1 MRMPPTRPDWLTAI
15 RRYFAFSALGHALW
29 EAAQMPFYTIWRDG
43 TWPEILF
50 AGLHC
55 AGGDLLIATAA
66 LIGALVIAG
75 NSGWPGR
82 GGRRRRRSHS
92 CNRFHLYGVQRVAEH
107 RGSRQ
112 LGLRG
117 HHARA
122 AGDRHGVDAVAA
134 MDRRA
139 YLCLAVGAKGSVS
152 ARISCASVFGGGKR
166 QGANGRRWHG
176 RPAGTLGRCIRNSG

>member
-66 LIGALVIAG
+66 LIGSLVIAG

-82 GGRRRRRSHS
+82 GVGA
-92 CNRFHLYGVQRVAEH
+92 VAVLTLVIGFTYTVFSEWLNTEV
-107 RGSRQ
+107 RGSWAYADIMPV
-112 LGLRG
+112 LPVIGTGLTPLLQWIVVPIFALRWARRG
-117 HHARA
+117 A
-122 AGDRHGVDAVAA
+122 
-134 MDRRA
+134 
-139 YLCLAVGAKGSVS
+139 
-152 ARISCASVFGGGKR
+152 
-166 QGANGRRWHG
+166 
-176 RPAGTLGRCIRNSG
+176 